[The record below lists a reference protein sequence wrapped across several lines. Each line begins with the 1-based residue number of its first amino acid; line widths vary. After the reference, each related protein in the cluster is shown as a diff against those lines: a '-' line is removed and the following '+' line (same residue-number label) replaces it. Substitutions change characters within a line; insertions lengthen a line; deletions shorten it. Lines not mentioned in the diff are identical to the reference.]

1 MRNIFFQFRF
11 RKQLADL
18 PVALCVC
25 GTLFG
30 HNASELLAEM
40 CKTSW
45 GRVGPAM
52 RFSHEHV
59 WKMSFHL
66 PRCLFV
72 CFVQFGVFLPLWG
85 SFQKPTSL
93 TRLTQG
99 KMGQTATKAPVCPLP
114 TAKLAQRPS
123 RKRKKPKMLAA
134 LPNKACPGAPAQP
147 RCGQND
153 LDRCPANCGML
164 SYLG

>member
-1 MRNIFFQFRF
+1 MKMAFRRLPKTTQNRPKRLSRASFFQLRF

-30 HNASELLAEM
+30 HNALELLAEL

-52 RFSHEHV
+52 RFSHELDR
-59 WKMSFHL
+59 KMSFHL

-72 CFVQFGVFLPLWG
+72 CFVQFGVFFTPRGALW
-85 SFQKPTSL
+85 
-93 TRLTQG
+93 
-99 KMGQTATKAPVCPLP
+99 
-114 TAKLAQRPS
+114 
-123 RKRKKPKMLAA
+123 
-134 LPNKACPGAPAQP
+134 
-147 RCGQND
+147 
-153 LDRCPANCGML
+153 
-164 SYLG
+164 